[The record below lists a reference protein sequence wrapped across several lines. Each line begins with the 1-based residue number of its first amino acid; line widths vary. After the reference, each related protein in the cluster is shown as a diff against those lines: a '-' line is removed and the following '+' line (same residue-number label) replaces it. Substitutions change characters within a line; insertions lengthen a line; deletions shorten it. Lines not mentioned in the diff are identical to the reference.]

1 MINPELEVGD
11 RVIIL
16 HMEDEVPVAMGT
28 KGTVTSKSV
37 VFGDTQY
44 NVDWDNGSKLA
55 IISSVD
61 KWDKEE
67 NFKNRRKKI
76 NENEGEIEKFKRLVK
91 NSDIFKNFN
100 MKFLKTYLIAVR
112 DSGITNMFGAS
123 PYLYMGSERIKHE
136 FKYRPI
142 PDEDAFEKVLSMAD
156 QAQAE
161 MINGTIKSLESKNI
175 EPDLQEINRYLSKYA
190 NQVLENYML
199 LF

>member
-28 KGTVTSKSV
+28 KGTVMSKSV

-76 NENEGEIEKFKRLVK
+76 NEDETEKFKRLVK

-100 MKFLKTYLIAVR
+100 MRFLKTYLIAVR

-123 PYLYMGSERIKHE
+123 PYLYMGKERIEHQ
-136 FKYRPI
+136 FKYTPI
-142 PDEDAFEKVLSMAD
+142 HDEDAFEKVLEMAD
-156 QAQAE
+156 QSQAE

-175 EPDLQEINRYLSKYA
+175 EPDLSNVNRYISRYA
-190 NQVLENYML
+190 TQVVENYML